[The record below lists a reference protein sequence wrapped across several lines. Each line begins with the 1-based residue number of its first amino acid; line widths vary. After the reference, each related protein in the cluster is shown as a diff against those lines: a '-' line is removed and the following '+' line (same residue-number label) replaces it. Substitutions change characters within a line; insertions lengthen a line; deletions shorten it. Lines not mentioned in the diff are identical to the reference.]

1 MSRKQEKFIEDYENK
16 IKDLRKDYY
25 NNIYSYNIKSNDSLY
40 IEILLNI
47 LPSLCAIILTIVNEF
62 NIKYVTLSIIILL
75 ILTVVTNIYIS
86 RINKNENK
94 YLKEIRKKGF
104 LSIEDYEN
112 KIKEYLTG
120 EDGLYNIK
128 HEKLIKKY
136 NINFKTP
143 IIEDLNKNRFYL
155 TKDDDNLLILNIK
168 NDIKPEIEK
177 IRINDINYFKLDR
190 KKQVTIIKTNNEE
203 KYFNK
208 ESYDILKKYINTKKY
223 SKLDYY
229 NEEEYVDDYE
239 RYMYNIKKQINKTNN
254 YNRELKHLYL
264 TNIIL
269 LITFL
274 CGFSILTNIKY
285 MNNILIII
293 CASIIIEY
301 ILLEININEFLD
313 LKTENTKASNIIDEH
328 PECIEKFNELKKSLD
343 VPKKTDKIYS
353 KDKEYLVWIKEN
365 YLHIFLNKIDY
376 KVFYISVK
384 EKDITYYQKNN
395 SCILNYKNKNITF
408 DKEAYKTLKKIIPDS
423 SINWLNGLQ

>member
-25 NNIYSYNIKSNDSLY
+25 NNIYSYNVKSNDSLY

-128 HEKLIKKY
+128 HEKLIKTY
-136 NINFKTP
+136 NINSKTP

-208 ESYDILKKYINTKKY
+208 KSYDILKKYINAKKY

-285 MNNILIII
+285 MNNIFIII
-293 CASIIIEY
+293 YASIIIEY

-365 YLHIFLNKIDY
+365 YFHIFLNKIDY

-408 DKEAYKTLKKIIPDS
+408 DKEAYKTLKRIIPDS

>member
-25 NNIYSYNIKSNDSLY
+25 NNIYSYNVKSNDSLY

-128 HEKLIKKY
+128 HEKLIKTY
-136 NINFKTP
+136 NINSKTP

-208 ESYDILKKYINTKKY
+208 KSYDILKKYINTKKY

-285 MNNILIII
+285 MNNIFIII
-293 CASIIIEY
+293 YASIIIEY

-408 DKEAYKTLKKIIPDS
+408 DKEAYKTLKRIIPDS

>member
-25 NNIYSYNIKSNDSLY
+25 NNIYSYNVKSNDSLY

-128 HEKLIKKY
+128 HEKLIKTY
-136 NINFKTP
+136 NINSKTP

-208 ESYDILKKYINTKKY
+208 KSYDILKKYINAKKY

-285 MNNILIII
+285 MNNIFIII
-293 CASIIIEY
+293 YASIIIEY

-408 DKEAYKTLKKIIPDS
+408 DKEAYKTLKRIIPDS

>member
-25 NNIYSYNIKSNDSLY
+25 NNIYSYNVKSNDSLY
-40 IEILLNI
+40 IEILLNV

-128 HEKLIKKY
+128 HEKLIKTY
-136 NINFKTP
+136 NINSKTP

-208 ESYDILKKYINTKKY
+208 KSYDILKKYINTKKY

-285 MNNILIII
+285 MTNIFIII
-293 CASIIIEY
+293 YASIIIEY

>member
-25 NNIYSYNIKSNDSLY
+25 NNIYSYNTKSSDSLY

-128 HEKLIKKY
+128 HEKLIKTY
-136 NINFKTP
+136 NINSKTP

-208 ESYDILKKYINTKKY
+208 KSYDILKKYINAKKY

-293 CASIIIEY
+293 YASIIIEY

-365 YLHIFLNKIDY
+365 YFHIFLNKIDY

-408 DKEAYKTLKKIIPDS
+408 DKEAYKTLKRIIPDS

>member
-25 NNIYSYNIKSNDSLY
+25 NNIYSYNTKSSDSLY

-75 ILTVVTNIYIS
+75 ILTIVTNIYIS

-128 HEKLIKKY
+128 HEKLIKAY
-136 NINFKTP
+136 NINSKTP

-239 RYMYNIKKQINKTNN
+239 RYMYNIRKQINKTNN
-254 YNRELKHLYL
+254 YNKELKHLYL

-293 CASIIIEY
+293 YASIIIEY

-328 PECIEKFNELKKSLD
+328 PECIEKFNELKKSLG

-376 KVFYISVK
+376 KVFYISIK